1 MKPHQ
6 RVILIVLLLLLGAA
20 VLGVVVTRRPPPP
33 GRARR
38 RPKRELVDQRPLETA
53 RNLAALAAS
62 PGERAFAARALRL
75 ADDEVDLA
83 FATALR
89 DAAAHPPPPTPETQ
103 ALADRIKQLEARV
116 DADQQQIQQ
125 LKQAP
130 KGKHGEEIQQQ
141 LDLAQAELSLDQD
154 ALSDAR

>member
-1 MKPHQ
+1 MKRRQ
-6 RVILIVLLLLLGAA
+6 KIILIVLLLLLGAA
-20 VLGVVVTRRPPPP
+20 IAGVVVTRRPPSPAQ
-33 GRARR
+33 ARR
-38 RPKRELVDQRPLETA
+38 RPKLDLVDQRPLETA

-103 ALADRIKQLEARV
+103 SLVDRIKQLQARV
-116 DADQQQIQQ
+116 A
-125 LKQAP
+125 
-130 KGKHGEEIQQQ
+130 GTESG
-141 LDLAQAELSLDQD
+141 
-154 ALSDAR
+154 

>member
-1 MKPHQ
+1 MKRHQ
-6 RVILIVLLLLLGAA
+6 KIVLIVLLVLLGAA
-20 VLGVVVTRRPPPP
+20 IAGVVVTRRPPSA
-33 GRARR
+33 RVRR
-38 RPKRELVDQRPLETA
+38 RPKPELVDQHPLKTA
-53 RNLAALAAS
+53 RNLAALASS

-103 ALADRIKQLEARV
+103 ALVDRIKQLQARA
-116 DADQQQIQQ
+116 DADQQSIAQ

-130 KGKHGEEIQQQ
+130 RGRHGDDIQQQ
-141 LDLAQAELSLDQD
+141 LDLAQAELSTRMP
-154 ALSDAR
+154 SPTPKRT